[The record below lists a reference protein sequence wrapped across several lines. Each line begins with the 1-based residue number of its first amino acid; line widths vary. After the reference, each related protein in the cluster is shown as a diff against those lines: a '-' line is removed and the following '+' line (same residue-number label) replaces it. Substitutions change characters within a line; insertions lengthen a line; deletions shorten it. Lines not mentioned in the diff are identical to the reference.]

1 MSHHS
6 ENQSERETQDRV
18 AGVAF
23 LIGVIAGLI
32 LFSLFVDDRITSFW
46 GDWIGQGL
54 AMIVGVVVA
63 AACLLPIMYSKS
75 NSTKTLR
82 HAVNG
87 ILLIASVWGAAAAAA
102 YWGSERLSSAV
113 WLMSLGGFG
122 LLLQKLFAPDRNLGC
137 WAGLYFVFFIVGTL
151 AAVTEIMHWD

>member
-1 MSHHS
+1 MSHNS
-6 ENQSERETQDRV
+6 ENQSEPETQEKV
-18 AGVAF
+18 AGIAF
-23 LIGVIAGLI
+23 LTGVIAGL
-32 LFSLFVDDRITSFW
+32 FVFALFVDDRITASW

-63 AACLLPIMYSKS
+63 AACLLPIMSSKPD
-75 NSTKTLR
+75 STKALR

-122 LLLQKLFAPDRNLGC
+122 FLLQKLFAPDRNLGC
-137 WAGLYFVFFIVGTL
+137 WAGLYAAFFIVGTL
-151 AAVTEIMHWD
+151 AAATEIMRWR

>member
-1 MSHHS
+1 MSHNS
-6 ENQSERETQDRV
+6 ENQSEPEAQDKV

-23 LIGVIAGLI
+23 LTGVIAGL
-32 LFSLFVDDRITSFW
+32 FVFALFVDDRITTSW

-63 AACLLPIMYSKS
+63 AVCLLPIMSSKS
-75 NSTKTLR
+75 SFKKTLG

-102 YWGSERLSSAV
+102 YWGNERLSSAV

-137 WAGLYFVFFIVGTL
+137 WVGLYVAFFVVGTL
-151 AAVTEIMHWD
+151 AATAEIMHWD